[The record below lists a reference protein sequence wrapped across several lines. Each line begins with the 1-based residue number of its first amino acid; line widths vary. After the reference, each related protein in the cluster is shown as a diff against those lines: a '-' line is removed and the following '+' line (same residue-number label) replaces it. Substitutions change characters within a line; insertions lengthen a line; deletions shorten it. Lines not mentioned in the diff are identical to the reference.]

1 MIFENFTKFGP
12 LFRCSNKYKI
22 YLTFF
27 VQLSLY
33 TTLWHRR
40 IWEFLEPK
48 FPQPTQVTEVVYGDG
63 ILYGDSKEADE
74 AEEPVIE
81 GLGEEE

>member
-27 VQLSLY
+27 VQLSLK
-33 TTLWHRR
+33 
-40 IWEFLEPK
+40 K
-48 FPQPTQVTEVVYGDG
+48 FTIPGVE
-63 ILYGDSKEADE
+63 IKEEISIKDT
-74 AEEPVIE
+74 P
-81 GLGEEE
+81 GF